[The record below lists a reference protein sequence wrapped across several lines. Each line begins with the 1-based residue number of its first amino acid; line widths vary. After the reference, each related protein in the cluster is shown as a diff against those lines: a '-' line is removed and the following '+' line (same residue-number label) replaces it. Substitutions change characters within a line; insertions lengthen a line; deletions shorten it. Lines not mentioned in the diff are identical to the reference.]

1 MPDSAAARTTPTQE
15 PPAPATA
22 NGTGGAASPAGAGGA
37 PGLDLQIVEIV
48 RELLIEQGKDRAAK
62 IITPKSSFQSD
73 LGLSSLDLVELV
85 VRCETRLE
93 IEVPEEIAE
102 QADTAAGWAK
112 AIKEGSEQN
121 AAKSAYR
128 ISPPSKEP
136 VELPA
141 EAKTLVDVLRWHAAA
156 AHGRVHV
163 HLIHEG
169 DGRGI
174 TCDQLL
180 TSAAQVGRGLV
191 ALGLVRNDP
200 VAILL
205 PTGADFFD
213 AFFGVILSGGIPVPI
228 YPPADRNRIA
238 EYVER
243 QVFILRN
250 AGIRFLIS
258 FPEARPIARLLRVN
272 LPSLIDITTVAD
284 LHVAGS
290 RTSARFPEPSEVAL
304 VQYTSGTTES
314 PRGVVLTHEALLANI
329 RAIGEAVEVV
339 PGDAVVS
346 WLPLASDLGL
356 VGCWLFSLYH
366 ATPLTLLSPQEFLE
380 RPESWLW
387 AIHDS
392 RATLSAAPNFAYELA
407 ARRIPAWA
415 LEGLDLSCWRAAIN
429 AGEAVM
435 PETVDR
441 FTQRLAPFGFRREA
455 MTPAYGL
462 SENSVALCVP
472 QVGRGPVERDGVFSV
487 GQPIPGYDV
496 RIVDSFGRPVREGQ
510 SGHLQFR
517 GDAQMSGYWNNEA
530 ATSAVIKDGWI
541 DSGDIAFHADREIYF
556 VGRSKDVVIRNGRQ
570 LPVEPI
576 ERVVEEIA
584 GIRAHGVAVVGTIEA
599 TVGTEKLVVVAEC
612 TAEASEHARVVRAI
626 REAVEDLT
634 GELPDS
640 IRLVAPGT
648 LPRTDNLKIRRVEAR
663 RLAAAGTIGHPSP
676 APALQMAGL
685 WIANTAGLVRRGT
698 GRFLGSLADSSRL
711 RVARWTAGWMTF
723 SRAPGAV
730 QPAVRAVLG
739 ILGKRPTP
747 EGTQMRGPVVLV
759 SQRSNPFDAMSVVSL
774 VENEVTL
781 AGPETLIG
789 LPEWAASM
797 LRPLVVDSREAIEA
811 ALKAGRTV
819 VVFPDSPLGTPV
831 PRLRYHTRALEA
843 AANTGAPIVP
853 LGMQIIRNRLFFR
866 VAEKIPAAGQ
876 DARELRNRVR
886 EAIANIYA

>member
-1 MPDSAAARTTPTQE
+1 MPESAVTTPTQE
-15 PPAPATA
+15 APPPPSAPAA
-22 NGTGGAASPAGAGGA
+22 A

-48 RELLIEQGKDRAAK
+48 RELLVEQGKDRAAK
-62 IITPKSSFQSD
+62 AITAKSSFQND
-73 LGLSSLDLVELV
+73 LGLSSLDLIELV

-102 QADTAAGWAK
+102 QTDTAAGWAK
-112 AIKEGSEQN
+112 AIKEGSEQS

-128 ISPPSKEP
+128 ITPPSKLP
-136 VELPA
+136 VALPENA
-141 EAKTLVDVLRWHAAA
+141 RTLVDVLRWHAEA

-169 DGRGI
+169 GGRGI

-180 TSAAQVGRGLV
+180 TSASQLGRGLV

-205 PTGADFFD
+205 PSGADFFD
-213 AFFGVILSGGIPVPI
+213 AFLGVTLSGGIPVPI
-228 YPPADRNRIA
+228 YPPADRSRIA

-243 QVFILRN
+243 QVHILRN

-272 LPSLIDITTVAD
+272 LPSLIDITTVEE

-329 RAIGEAVEVV
+329 RAIGQAVNVQ

-407 ARRIPAWA
+407 ARRVPVWA
-415 LEGLDLSCWRAAIN
+415 LDGLDLSSWRAAIN

-435 PETVDR
+435 PETVER
-441 FTQRLAPFGFRREA
+441 FTARLAPFGFRREA

-462 SENSVALCVP
+462 SENSVALCLP
-472 QVGRGPVERDGVFSV
+472 PIGRGPVERDGVFSV
-487 GQPIPGYDV
+487 GQPIAGHEV
-496 RIVDSFGRPVREGQ
+496 RIVDSFGRPVREGEP
-510 SGHLQFR
+510 GRLHFR
-517 GDAQMSGYWNNEA
+517 GQAQMRGYWNNDA
-530 ATSAVIKDGWI
+530 ATAAVVKDGWI
-541 DSGDIAFHADREIYF
+541 DSGDVAFHAGGEIF
-556 VGRSKDVVIRNGRQ
+556 LVGRSKDVVIRNGRQ

-576 ERVVEEIA
+576 ERAVEQVP
-584 GIRAHGVAVVGTIEA
+584 GIRTHGVAVVGTIES
-599 TVGTEKLVVVAEC
+599 TEGTEKLVVVAEC
-612 TAEASEHARVVRAI
+612 SAEESEHSRVVRAI
-626 REAVEDLT
+626 REAVEDVT

-640 IRLVAPGT
+640 IRLIAPGT
-648 LPRTDNLKIRRVEAR
+648 LPRTDNLKIRRGEAR
-663 RLAAAGTIGHPSP
+663 RLAAEGSIGASP
-676 APALQMAGL
+676 APPSLQMAGL

-698 GRFLGSLADSSRL
+698 GRFLGSLADSLRL
-711 RVARWTAGWMTF
+711 RLARWTAGLMTF
-723 SRAPGAV
+723 SGAPGAV

-747 EGTQMRGPVVLV
+747 EGTQMRGPVVIV
-759 SQRSNPFDAMSVVSL
+759 SQRSNPLDALSVVSL
-774 VENEVTL
+774 VENQVTL

-789 LPEWAASM
+789 LPAWAARM
-797 LRPLVVDSREAIEA
+797 LLPLVADSREKIEA

-843 AANTGAPIVP
+843 AAHVGAPIVP

-866 VAEKIPAAGQ
+866 VAGKIPTTGL
-876 DARELRNRVR
+876 DARTLRNRIR
-886 EAIANIYA
+886 ESIANIYA

>member
-1 MPDSAAARTTPTQE
+1 MPETAATTSTQDAAPPPPAAA
-15 PPAPATA
+15 
-22 NGTGGAASPAGAGGA
+22 PAGAPA
-37 PGLDLQIVEIV
+37 LDLQIVEIV
-48 RELLIEQGKDRAAK
+48 RELLVEQGKDRAAK
-62 IITPKSSFQSD
+62 TITAKSSFQND

-85 VRCETRLE
+85 VRCETRLD

-112 AIKEGSEQN
+112 AIKEGSEQS

-128 ISPPSKEP
+128 ISPPSPDP
-136 VELPA
+136 VALPTGA
-141 EAKTLVDVLRWHAAA
+141 RTLVDVLRWHAAA

-180 TSAAQVGRGLV
+180 TSASQVGRGLV

-205 PTGADFFD
+205 PSGADFFD
-213 AFFGVILSGGIPVPI
+213 AFLGVVLSGGIPVPI
-228 YPPADRNRIA
+228 YPPADRSRIA

-243 QVFILRN
+243 QVHILRN

-258 FPEARPIARLLRVN
+258 FPEARSIARLLRVN
-272 LPSLIDITTVAD
+272 LPSLIDITTVEE
-284 LHVAGS
+284 LHIAGS

-329 RAIGEAVEVV
+329 RAIGEAVNVQ

-415 LEGLDLSCWRAAIN
+415 LDGLDLSCWRAAIN

-441 FTQRLAPFGFRREA
+441 FSQRLAPFGFRRKA

-472 QVGRGPVERDGVFSV
+472 PVGRGPVERDGVYSV
-487 GQPIPGYDV
+487 GRPIPGHEV
-496 RIVDSFGRPVREGQ
+496 RILDSFGRPVREGE
-510 SGHLQFR
+510 SGRLHFR
-517 GDAQMSGYWNNEA
+517 GQAQMRGYWNNDA
-530 ATSAVIKDGWI
+530 ATSAAVGEDGWI
-541 DSGDIAFHADREIYF
+541 DSGDVAFHADGEIFF
-556 VGRSKDVVIRNGRQ
+556 VGRCKDVVIRNGRQ

-576 ERVVEEIA
+576 ERVIEEIP
-584 GIRAHGVAVVGTIEA
+584 GIAAHGVAVVGTIET
-599 TVGTEKLVVVAEC
+599 TVGTEKLVVLAEC
-612 TAEASEHARVVRAI
+612 SAEDTEHARVTRAI
-626 REAVEDLT
+626 RDAVASVT
-634 GELPDS
+634 GEMPDA
-640 IRLVAPGT
+640 IRLIPPGT
-648 LPRTDNLKIRRVEAR
+648 LPRTDNLKIRRAEAR
-663 RLAAAGTIGHPSP
+663 RLAAAGLIGETPP
-676 APALQMAGL
+676 APLFQMAGL
-685 WIANTAGLVRRGT
+685 WAANTAGLVRRGA
-698 GRFLGSLADSSRL
+698 GRFFGGMAEAVRL
-711 RVARWTAGWMTF
+711 RAAKWTAGLMTF
-723 SRAPGAV
+723 SGAPGAV

-747 EGTQMRGPVVLV
+747 EGTQMRGPVVIV
-759 SQRSNPFDAMSVVSL
+759 SQRSNPLDALSVVSL
-774 VENEVTL
+774 VENQVTL

-789 LPEWAASM
+789 LPHWAARM
-797 LRPLVVDSREAIEA
+797 LRPLVADSREKIEA
-811 ALKAGRTV
+811 ALRAGRTV

-843 AANTGAPIVP
+843 AASVGSPIVP

-876 DARELRNRVR
+876 DARTLRNRIR
-886 EAIANIYA
+886 ESIANIYA